1 MSQILSSLF
10 IQDMPDLPGEERGMQ
25 MVGGQ
30 FKELRVGLD
39 ITGER
44 VPFNYRRQSLR
55 FFLRSKTIDLF
66 LCYFYLK

>member
-10 IQDMPDLPGEERGMQ
+10 IQDIPDLPGDERGMQ

-39 ITGER
+39 VT
-44 VPFNYRRQSLR
+44 
-55 FFLRSKTIDLF
+55 RSVCHLTAETVT
-66 LCYFYLK
+66 

>member
-10 IQDMPDLPGEERGMQ
+10 IQDIPDLPGEERSMQ

-44 VPFNYRRQSLR
+44 VPFNYRDSHLD
-55 FFLRSKTIDLF
+55 SS
-66 LCYFYLK
+66 